1 MHIVTLFLF
10 LQEGQSLFFR
20 LLGLFIMLLL
30 LARSET
36 RGKIDLDR
44 KRQENSLIELGGF
57 GGIEELDDF

>member
-36 RGKIDLDR
+36 GGKIDLDR
-44 KRQENSLIELGGF
+44 KRQENSLIGLGGL
-57 GGIEELDDF
+57 GGIEELGDF

>member
-36 RGKIDLDR
+36 GGKIDLDR
-44 KRQENSLIELGGF
+44 KRQENSLIGLGGF